1 MVGIACCI
9 SRRIASAV
17 AVMLGR
23 SRISE
28 VARSCCSV
36 LSFRA
41 SYPARPATP
50 LKGVR
55 RLARGSEVQKGSM
68 QQTQQERKHNPAHT
82 HTQLSPGKS
91 TQQTQQ
97 ERTHTHTPSTQTRH
111 IASDT
116 TSTHTHSSTERS
128 LTSSRPRMHFIASFH
143 LRHNSRMVLPPPP
156 RVWPFTMSA
165 TFCQGRTV
173 RCGQLLVGA
182 CDMVGCV
189 GVVGVMPVGR
199 DRVRVVRRNAPAP
212 PMQCL

>member
-1 MVGIACCI
+1 MPALERLQPPGAAGAVDRGALTFPKQQGSLCRRETAPVRAAMRRFDGAGVDSRDVVVGDVGVASQPQHHLVRSMVGRSIRGIACCISRRIACCI

-17 AVMLGR
+17 AVMVGR

-82 HTQLSPGKS
+82 HTHTVVFRQKHA
-91 TQQTQQ
+91 TNTT
-97 ERTHTHTPSTQTRH
+97 RTHTHTQPSTQTRH

-116 TSTHTHSSTERS
+116 EGIHDCGYHLWRS
-128 LTSSRPRMHFIASFH
+128 
-143 LRHNSRMVLPPPP
+143 
-156 RVWPFTMSA
+156 
-165 TFCQGRTV
+165 
-173 RCGQLLVGA
+173 
-182 CDMVGCV
+182 
-189 GVVGVMPVGR
+189 
-199 DRVRVVRRNAPAP
+199 
-212 PMQCL
+212 